1 MSSQVAQQGS
11 HNPCF
16 DLLLTIQLPT
26 SPASISNPNR
36 HPLKYITTTNQ
47 PTTSHPKPQAW
58 LQPSVDDDDLK
69 PSQTAGYN
77 PGVAKTLEEYANL
90 DAQDESLR
98 KWKESLGIV
107 PGGST
112 GKPTLSICS
121 LSLHSPELSKPIVM
135 DLTDPELLQKYKKE
149 PLTIKEGAEYSV
161 EIAFKVEGGVI
172 SGVKYLQVVKRAG
185 VKLDKLESMIGSYGP
200 SSDLHVKRFVSEEA
214 PSGMLARSG
223 SYTARS
229 RVIDDDGTV
238 WADFEWSFKIGKE
251 W

>member
-1 MSSQVAQQGS
+1 MASSTQHS
-11 HNPCF
+11 
-16 DLLLTIQLPT
+16 
-26 SPASISNPNR
+26 S
-36 HPLKYITTTNQ
+36 
-47 PTTSHPKPQAW
+47 
-58 LQPSVDDDDLK
+58 QPSVDDEDLK

-107 PGGST
+107 PGT
-112 GKPTLSICS
+112 AANGKPTLSICS
-121 LSLHSPELSKPIVM
+121 LSLHSPDLSTPIVM
-135 DLTDPELLQKYKKE
+135 DLTNQETLLKYKKE
-149 PLTIKEGAEYSV
+149 PITIKEGAEYSV

-200 SSDLHVKRFVSEEA
+200 SSDVHVKRFVSEEA

-223 SYTARS
+223 TYTARS

-238 WADFEWSFKIGKE
+238 WADFEWSFKIAKE